1 LCGLPSVH
9 GVIDGTHIQI
19 FKPKTIFP
27 KDYYYYKI
35 GGYLIVV
42 QAKIDF
48 KKKNIDICVG
58 LLGNIND
65 YRVLHMFALYKHAQ
79 NQGLF
84 DPRKGVDGFSLYLLG
99 DKGYTLITWIMT
111 PFKKE
116 GQHSILDILYNRKHK
131 RGRLVVENFFSIL
144 KKIFRKLQKF
154 ELHVTFLHDVFTCY
168 YLLHNVIRFE
178 DEANI
183 A

>member
-19 FKPKTIFP
+19 SKPKTIFP
-27 KDYYYYKI
+27 KDYHYYKT

-42 QAKIDF
+42 QAIIDF
-48 KKKNIDICVG
+48 LKKNIDICVG

-79 NQGLF
+79 NEGLF
-84 DPRKGVDGFSLYLLG
+84 DPNKGVDGFPLYLLG

-116 GQHSILDILYNRKHK
+116 GEHSILDLLYNRKHK
-131 RGRLVVENFFSIL
+131 RGRPVIEN
-144 KKIFRKLQKF
+144 
-154 ELHVTFLHDVFTCY
+154 VF
-168 YLLHNVIRFE
+168 
-178 DEANI
+178 
-183 A
+183 